1 MTLASE
7 EKEKLRGYKTNPD
20 CDDVR
25 FKEIIKKKLLDN
37 RLIAYVLN
45 NKKLQESDAPLDEYF
60 GVSILPCYLIK
71 PTQTDV
77 ENYLCYDVKFDGM
90 SGRNEYMKCGQ
101 IVFTILCD
109 QKNIIEKT
117 TGIARHDL
125 LAALILD
132 EFNWTNYFGMQIHC
146 IADEPAVIATDY
158 ASRTLIF
165 ELTTFNGTVKTN
177 DNISRYILNDE
188 VRT

>member
-1 MTLASE
+1 PGRTL
-7 EKEKLRGYKTNPD
+7 R
-20 CDDVR
+20 V
-25 FKEIIKKKLLDN
+25 LLCT
-37 RLIAYVLN
+37 LY
-45 NKKLQESDAPLDEYF
+45 YF
-60 GVSILPCYLIK
+60 TL
-71 PTQTDV
+71 T
-77 ENYLCYDVKFDGM
+77 NYLCYDVNFDETVGH
-90 SGRNEYMKCGQ
+90 NEYMKRGQ

-146 IADEPAVIATDY
+146 INDESAIIATDY

-165 ELTTFNGTVKTN
+165 ELTTFNGIVKTE
-177 DNISRYILNDE
+177 DNLSGYIINDE
-188 VRT
+188 IRI